1 MRVYLPKRYAPL
13 DDEDIANYKKNYKL
27 LYKGKAGSAYILHLL
42 ECADYVDRPGSF
54 FNFIFVYVILYY
66 KINFI
71 LQ

>member
-1 MRVYLPKRYAPL
+1 MRVYLPKRYALL

-54 FNFIFVYVILYY
+54 
-66 KINFI
+66 
-71 LQ
+71 